1 MGRPLQD
8 AILNG
13 LYDQSYPGHE
23 LLGPKLLKNN
33 KNDKIWLTLRQ
44 ELLTCKSFTW
54 AVAFVTQD
62 MLVPFKVVMA
72 DLANKNVSGTL
83 ITGDYLGFN
92 DPKVFHELKK
102 IPNLTVKIAQDN
114 GFHAKGY
121 LFKHAGYDTI
131 VIGSANFTRAALLS
145 NYEWSLKVSS
155 KENAVLTEQIG
166 KQLSD
171 LEHNSIRLTDAW
183 LRDYESNWVRPVQN
197 KVVKKN
203 ISQEIIP
210 NQMQKAAL
218 KELNALVAAGQKR
231 GLVVSATGT
240 GKTYLGAFAVK
251 DFKPKKFLYVVHREQ
266 IAKKSLESFYKVIGG
281 SRTNYGLLTGHNHDF
296 NHKYLFATV
305 QTISQP
311 DMLATLSKDEFDYI
325 LIDEAHRAA
334 APSYQRILNYFKPK
348 FWLGMTA
355 TPERMDDQD
364 VYKIFDY
371 NLAYEIRLR
380 DALEDKML
388 APFHYVGVQDYETNG
403 QSIDETTNL
412 RYLVSD
418 ERVNYVLKELD
429 YYGYCGEKPRGLVF
443 CSRQEEAHE
452 LAQAFTNR
460 NHPAIAL
467 TNKDNEKKRSEVVKQ
482 LEQGKIEYI
491 VTVDLFNEG
500 VDIPSLNQI
509 VMLRNTQSSIVF
521 IQQLGRGL
529 RKYPGKDY
537 VTVIDFIGN
546 YKNNYL
552 IPIALNQDTSR
563 DQDKARKEST
573 LPSFIGVSTI
583 NFSKIASEKIL
594 ASLDQVKLDGL
605 RQLRKSYQ
613 DLKEKIGRPPLLFD
627 FYHYGSTSPE
637 VFANNHSLAHYGK
650 FLIKMGEPLHL
661 SKYEDGV
668 LSFVTKE
675 LLNGKRPHELILL
688 KLLLKNKHVSE
699 TEFEKAL
706 KNYGAYVNGA
716 VLNSVEDILSLN
728 FFDIK
733 QGKTTKKAQ
742 YGGQPLI
749 EPINLLDYQ
758 LNPELSKALETNAD
772 FKKLFIDV
780 INTGLALNKKYN
792 NQKQFT
798 LYQQY
803 DRKDVCRLLN
813 WPKDVSAP
821 MYGYRV
827 DKDETPI
834 FITYKKDSTK
844 KRSALYHNTLENGRS
859 LRWYTRTP
867 RHLSSNEVQRLL
879 NTPDMKIHLF
889 VKKSDAIGKQFFYLG
904 QAVIQK
910 DTVKEE
916 LLGPKKKAAVGMNL
930 LLKHPLDMQMY
941 ELLFDE

>member
-1 MGRPLQD
+1 MGKPLQD

-13 LYDQSYPGHE
+13 LYDQNYPGHE

-33 KNDKIWLTLRQ
+33 QNEKIWLTLRQ
-44 ELLTCKSFTW
+44 ELLTCRSFTW

-72 DLANKNVSGTL
+72 DLASSHVSGTL

-92 DPKVFHELKK
+92 NPKVFHELKK
-102 IPNLTVKIAQDN
+102 IPNLKVKIAQKD

-121 LFKHAGYDTI
+121 LFRHGDYDTI
-131 VIGSANFTRAALLS
+131 IIGSANFTRAALLS
-145 NYEWSLKVSS
+145 NYEWSLKISS
-155 KENAVLTEQIG
+155 KENAALTEQIS
-166 KQLSD
+166 KQLLQ
-171 LEHNSIRLTDAW
+171 LENGSFSLTDAW
-183 LRDYESNWVRPVQN
+183 LDNYERNWVRPVTN
-197 KVVKKN
+197 TVTKKN

-218 KELNALVAAGQKR
+218 KELNGLVADGQKR

-240 GKTYLGAFAVK
+240 GKTYLGAFAVR

-281 SRTNYGLLTGHNHDF
+281 NRAEYGLLTGHKHDL

-311 DMLATLSKDEFDYI
+311 NMLSQLDEHEFDYI

-334 APSYQRILNYFKPK
+334 APSYQRILKYFKPK

-355 TPERMDDQD
+355 TPERMDDQN

-380 DALEDKML
+380 DALEEKML
-388 APFHYVGVQDYETNG
+388 APFHYVGVQDYEADG
-403 QSIDETTNL
+403 ESIDETTNL

-429 YYGYCGEKPRGLVF
+429 YYGYCGKKARGLVF
-443 CSRQEEAHE
+443 CSRQAEARE
-452 LAQAFTNR
+452 LAKAFTKR
-460 NHPAIAL
+460 NHPAASL
-467 TNKDNEKKRSEVVKQ
+467 TNEDSARRRTDVVKE
-482 LEQGKIEYI
+482 LEEGRIEYI

-509 VMLRNTQSSIVF
+509 IMLRNTQSSIIF

-552 IPIALNQDTSR
+552 IPIALNQDTSH
-563 DQDKARKEST
+563 DQDRARKEST

-583 NFSKIASEKIL
+583 NFSKIASEEIL
-594 ASLDQVKLDGL
+594 SSLDHIKLDGL
-605 RQLRKSYQ
+605 KELRKSYQ
-613 DLKEKIGRPPLLFD
+613 ELKEKIDRPPLLFD

-650 FLIKMGEPLHL
+650 FLSKMGEPVHL

-688 KLLLKNKHVSE
+688 KLLLNNKQVSQA
-699 TEFEKAL
+699 EFEKAL
-706 KNYGAYVNGA
+706 KNYGAYINDK

-742 YGGQPLI
+742 YGNQPLI
-749 EPINLLDYQ
+749 ERIDLLDYQ
-758 LNPELSKALETNAD
+758 LNPELVNSLKENKLFRE
-772 FKKLFIDV
+772 LFIDV
-780 INTGLALNKKYN
+780 LKTGLALNKKYN
-792 NQKQFT
+792 NQRQFT

-803 DRKDVCRLLN
+803 DRKDACRLLN

-827 DKDETPI
+827 DEDETPI
-834 FITYKKDSTK
+834 FITYKKDSDK

-879 NTPDMKIHLF
+879 TTPNMKILLF

-904 QAVIQK
+904 QVTIQK

-930 LLKHPLDMQMY
+930 LLKHPLDPQMY